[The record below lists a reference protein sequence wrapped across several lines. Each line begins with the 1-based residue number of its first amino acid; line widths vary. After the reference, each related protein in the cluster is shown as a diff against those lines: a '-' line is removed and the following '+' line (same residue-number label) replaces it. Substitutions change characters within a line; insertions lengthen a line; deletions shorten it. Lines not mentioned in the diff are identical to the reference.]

1 MYGYMYLLDSGAP
14 KGGHDTVK
22 RRVSFLCALLPL
34 LALLGCG
41 NNSQAH
47 PFVGGPY
54 ADFVARYGEP
64 YLTAPSTTL
73 TDGQA
78 MFTSDGDSSVVF
90 KVSPTSG
97 NVSLLVAT
105 GPASWTDQDA
115 MAFCKQFLPVGAT
128 KTDAAT
134 SHQTFHAD
142 VGDLRLDVAAAACDL
157 TIIT

>member
-1 MYGYMYLLDSGAP
+1 
-14 KGGHDTVK
+14 
-22 RRVSFLCALLPL
+22 
-34 LALLGCG
+34 
-41 NNSQAH
+41 
-47 PFVGGPY
+47 
-54 ADFVARYGEP
+54 
-64 YLTAPSTTL
+64 
-73 TDGQA
+73 

-115 MAFCKQFLPVGAT
+115 MAFCKQFLPDGAT

-142 VGDLRLDVAAAACDL
+142 LGDLRLDVAAAACKNQRTWVYSPAQYYRQYSLNLYPHGDA
-157 TIIT
+157 